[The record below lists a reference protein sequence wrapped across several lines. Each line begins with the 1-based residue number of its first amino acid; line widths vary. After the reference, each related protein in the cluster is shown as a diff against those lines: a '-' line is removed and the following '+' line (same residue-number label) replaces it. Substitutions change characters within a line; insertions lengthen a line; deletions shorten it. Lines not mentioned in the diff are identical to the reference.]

1 MAGDAISVVKFNE
14 LNLEDAFFNSLKKDY
29 PGFEEWFKKKAQ
41 QEEYVFVLKEPGR
54 IRGFLY
60 LKEENEEDL
69 NIVPPFE
76 KQRRLKIGTFKIVA
90 HGTILGQRFL
100 SIIFQKMI
108 NERFDEAYVT
118 LFPKQD
124 VLIELFEKFGFT
136 FYGRKNTG
144 ELVYI
149 KTKSFQDDIY
159 KDFPRVNSNS
169 KSWLLG
175 IYPPYHTKMF
185 PDSKLCTEK
194 YHNVEDLSVTNT
206 IEKIYV
212 AGMPMISKMKVGDLV
227 VIYRTRESGKPAEYN
242 SVATSICTVAD
253 LKRSSDFPTKEA
265 YIDYCSKGS
274 IFTNAELSRFYGKE
288 KGTYIIKLL
297 YNFPLKVRLIRQKLA
312 DDVGLNRDSRWDCLP
327 LMKNQFRRI
336 LEMGGVNESFVINK
350 T

>member
-1 MAGDAISVVKFNE
+1 MSGDAIRVVKFDE
-14 LNLEDAFFNSLKKDY
+14 LNLKDEFFRSLKKDY
-29 PGFEEWFKKKAQ
+29 PKFEEWFKKKACQ
-41 QEEYVFVLKEPGR
+41 GECVFVLKEFQK
-54 IRGFLY
+54 IQGFLY
-60 LKEENEEDL
+60 LKEEFEEDL
-69 NIVPPFE
+69 TIIPPMK
-76 KQRRLKIGTFKIVA
+76 KQRRLKIGTFKIIA

-108 NERFDEAYVT
+108 NEQFDEAYVT
-118 LFPKQD
+118 LFPKQSG
-124 VLIELFEKFGFT
+124 LINLFEKFGFI
-136 FYGRKNTG
+136 FYGKKNTG

-149 KTKSFQDDIY
+149 KTASVQNDIY
-159 KDFPRVNSNS
+159 KDFPRINENSG
-169 KSWLLG
+169 SWLMA
-175 IYPPYHTKMF
+175 IYPSYHTKMF

-227 VIYRTRESGKPAEYN
+227 VIYRTSESGKPAEYN

-288 KGTYIIKLL
+288 KGAYIIKLL

-312 DDVGLNRDSRWDCLP
+312 DDVGLNRDSRWGCLP